1 MTFREFTGK
10 NVEEAIR
17 SAMKEFDS
25 DLSELDIEILSQG
38 SRGILGVGGEEARIL
53 AAPRSAVAAAPS
65 VREATPSIEEAP
77 ASHAAVP
84 AEPPVATAELDE
96 EDATADQAIELARA
110 EGCRRG
116 RARRG
121 RGARVPADAPAIAAA
136 PCDFPAGR

>member
-65 VREATPSIEEAP
+65 LREAP
-77 ASHAAVP
+77 AATTP
-84 AEPPVATAELDE
+84 APEESREPASAEMLVEDVA
-96 EDATADQAIELARA
+96 ADQSVELGRA
-110 EGCRRG
+110 EEN
-116 RARRG
+116 RG
-121 RGARVPADAPAIAAA
+121 RGGR
-136 PCDFPAGR
+136 AGRDGGG

>member
-53 AAPRSAVAAAPS
+53 AAPRSAVAAAPT
-65 VREATPSIEEAP
+65 VREASPSEDDR
-77 ASHAAVP
+77 V
-84 AEPPVATAELDE
+84 AEPIAPLPQPPAAMENLDE
-96 EDATADQAIELARA
+96 EDAAADQAIELARA
-110 EGCRRG
+110 EENRRRRG
-116 RARRG
+116 G
-121 RGARVPADAPAIAAA
+121 
-136 PCDFPAGR
+136 

>member
-65 VREATPSIEEAP
+65 VREASAP
-77 ASHAAVP
+77 DDGSGAVP
-84 AEPPVATAELDE
+84 IESSPEPSVVMESLDE
-96 EDATADQAIELARA
+96 EDAAADQAVELARA
-110 EGCRRG
+110 
-116 RARRG
+116 
-121 RGARVPADAPAIAAA
+121 
-136 PCDFPAGR
+136 